1 MLIALRELRRRPGR
15 FAMATGA
22 LTLLTVLLLL
32 LGGLLD
38 GLYLGSTGAIRAQDA
53 DVFVYTR
60 EARSSFLRSRI
71 SPAIRGRVE
80 AVAGAIDPGG
90 IGLTLLGARVPGSS
104 KLADIA
110 VLGYERPNSRVPSP
124 PGPGEAWADER
135 LRADGVEIGRRIEIG
150 PALTPLVVKG
160 FVSDTSFLLQG
171 ALWVEPGTWRAL
183 QRENRPDA
191 AVADG
196 VFQVLTVRARDGID
210 AKVLAARIDSAT
222 GGTTKSLTRSEAVL
236 SLPGTRQQNST
247 FQGIIY
253 VTFFVT
259 ALVIALFFAL
269 LTLERAAL
277 YGVLKAI
284 GASSRHLA
292 AGLLTQAVG
301 VAFLGFAAGAL
312 LTAALAQAVPAEV
325 PLLFTTGRS
334 ASVAMGIVVAAVLGA
349 AVSFRRLIRID
360 PASAIGGTT

>member
-1 MLIALRELRRRPGR
+1 VLIALRELRRRPRR

-38 GLYLGSTGAIRAQDA
+38 GLYLGSTGAIRSQDA

-71 SPAIRGRVE
+71 TPEVRDRVE
-80 AVAGAIDPGG
+80 HVDGVADSGG
-90 IGLTLLGARVPGSS
+90 VGLTLLGARALGSA
-104 KLADIA
+104 KIADVA
-110 VLGYERPNSRVPSP
+110 VLGYERANSRVPSP
-124 PGPGEAWADER
+124 PGPGEAWADQR
-135 LRADGVEIGRRIEIG
+135 LRADGVKVGRRIEVG
-150 PALTPLVVKG
+150 PARTPLMVKG
-160 FVSDTSFLLQG
+160 YVSDTSFLLQG
-171 ALWVEPGTWRAL
+171 ALWVEPATWRAL

-196 VFQVLTVRARDGID
+196 VFQVLTVKALGGIE
-210 AKVLAARIDSAT
+210 AKELADRIDTAT
-222 GGTTKSLTRSEAVL
+222 AGATKSLTRSEAVL

-269 LTLERAAL
+269 LTLERAGL
-277 YGVLKAI
+277 YGVLKAV

-292 AGLLTQAVG
+292 AGLVTQAVA
-301 VAFLGFAAGAL
+301 VAAIGSAAGAA
-312 LTAALAQAVPAEV
+312 LTAALARGIPAEV
-325 PLLFTTGRS
+325 PLQFTTGRS
-334 ASVAMGIVVAAVLGA
+334 ASVAVGIVAAAVLGA
-349 AVSFRRLIRID
+349 AVSFHRLLRID
-360 PASAIGGTT
+360 PASAIGGAA